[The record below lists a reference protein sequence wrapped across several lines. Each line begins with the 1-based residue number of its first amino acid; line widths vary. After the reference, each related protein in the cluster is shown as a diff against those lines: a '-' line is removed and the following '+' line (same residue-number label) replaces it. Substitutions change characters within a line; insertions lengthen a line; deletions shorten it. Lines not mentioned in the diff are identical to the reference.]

1 MRTGGVHKGARVS
14 NDNGDLFSRL
24 RAMYFGFLGSMRLAQ
39 DPSDSFGYLVSR
51 YSEPHRKYHDLSH
64 IQDCLAKFDQMRD
77 LTENVVAVELAIWF
91 HDIVYDPLSRTN
103 EEDSAET
110 FRAVMAPYALSEVL
124 CRTVCDLI
132 LSTRHV
138 SAPET
143 IDAAVLHDVDLS
155 ILGSESDAYLN
166 YCRCIREEYSGYA
179 DDPYREG
186 RAQFLRKMLGM
197 EWIYCTAHGRDR
209 YEPRARQN
217 LVRELALLQGL
228 S

>member
-1 MRTGGVHKGARVS
+1 MS

-51 YSEPHRKYHDLSH
+51 YSEPHRKYHNLSH
-64 IQDCLAKFDQMRD
+64 IQDCLAKFDSMRD
-77 LTENVVAVELAIWF
+77 LTENDMAVELAIWF
-91 HDIVYDPLSRTN
+91 HDIVYDPFSRTN